1 MINNKYNSNNN
12 LASYNTL
19 WNFPSKKTKIHNWKK
34 SPPFIAKL
42 KNVIN
47 QKKTL
52 LLLLLLWLWLWLRLW
67 ISLWLSL
74 WFLVMVM
81 FDFLA

>member
-12 LASYNTL
+12 LGLASYNTL

-52 LLLLLLWLWLWLRLW
+52 LLLLWLWLWLRLW
-67 ISLWLSL
+67 LGLSL

>member
-12 LASYNTL
+12 LGLASYNAL

-47 QKKTL
+47 QKKNV
-52 LLLLLLWLWLWLRLW
+52 
-67 ISLWLSL
+67 IVIVI
-74 WFLVMVM
+74 VMVM
-81 FDFLA
+81 VKVMDKVMVRVKLMVFGYRYV

>member
-47 QKKTL
+47 QKKNV
-52 LLLLLLWLWLWLRLW
+52 
-67 ISLWLSL
+67 IVIVI
-74 WFLVMVM
+74 VMVM
-81 FDFLA
+81 VKVMDKVMVRVKLMVFGYGYV